1 MNVDVQI
8 NGPDMLL
15 SADRALNLAV
25 KAVAN
30 TALRN
35 CNYYCKHDSKALI
48 NSSIIHSDMGSAELK
63 WVTPYAEYQY
73 YLPNTRTDINP
84 HAAPHWCEVA
94 EKNHK
99 EQWQAVFKR
108 VYDRE
113 IVR

>member
-1 MNVDVQI
+1 MIVDVQI
-8 NGPDMLL
+8 NGPDMSL

-35 CNYYCKHDSKALI
+35 CNYYCKMDTKTLI
-48 NSSIIHSDMGSAELK
+48 RSSIIHSGMDNAELK

-84 HAAPHWCEVA
+84 HAAPRWCEVA
-94 EKNHK
+94 EENHK

-113 IVR
+113 IGR